1 MYIGVVSVCLS
12 VYHVDSVAAEDRRDI
27 RSYGDFKRIKNGL
40 LLKCGLWEEQVIT
53 LEMELGGFRLD
64 KPSTGCILGVSC
76 LFHGY
81 MSTDV
86 SGES

>member
-40 LLKCGLWEEQVIT
+40 LLK
-53 LEMELGGFRLD
+53 
-64 KPSTGCILGVSC
+64 
-76 LFHGY
+76 
-81 MSTDV
+81 
-86 SGES
+86 